1 MTCADFATLVDYW
14 FGDLEP
20 ARQDSFEDHL
30 FGCEHCTTRLA
41 ELVQLGAGIRT
52 AFRTGAVRAILPHAL
67 LEAMRR
73 ASLRLREY
81 RLTPGSSVNCTIASD
96 DDFVVATLHAP
107 LTGVQRLDLVHLDD
121 HGTPDARLEDIP
133 FDPSTGTVL
142 LAPAPAS
149 LKQRSAFIDRVRLIA
164 VDAAAERTLGDY
176 TFIHAPERH

>member
-1 MTCADFATLVDYW
+1 MTCPDFATLVDYW
-14 FGDLEP
+14 FGDLD
-20 ARQDSFEDHL
+20 ATQQDTFEDHL

-41 ELVQLGAGIRT
+41 ELVHLGAGIRT

-81 RLTPGSSVNCTIASD
+81 RLTPGSSVNCTIAST

-107 LTGVQRLDLVHLDD
+107 HTGVQRVDLVHLDD

-142 LAPAPAS
+142 LAPASAS
-149 LKQRSAFIDRVRLIA
+149 LKQRSAFTDRIRLIA
-164 VDAAAERTLGDY
+164 VDAAAERTLGEY
-176 TFIHAPERH
+176 TFLHTAERH